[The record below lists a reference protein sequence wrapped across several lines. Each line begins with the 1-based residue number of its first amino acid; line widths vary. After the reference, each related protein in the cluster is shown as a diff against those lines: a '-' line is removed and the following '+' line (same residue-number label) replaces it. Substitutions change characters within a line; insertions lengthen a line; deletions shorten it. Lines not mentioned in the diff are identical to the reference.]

1 MAELWEGAKALIRQG
16 LDLKSQ
22 DDAPRL
28 QAQLL
33 RGLAAFDTASHAAG
47 CSSAMI
53 EDARY
58 ALCAWLDERIFRDS
72 PLSIAWLEW
81 SLVMREFQDAAA
93 GSGFFERL
101 ERLRRNPLQKP
112 VLEVYLDCLLLGF
125 QGRFS
130 LEDPAALACLI
141 DEISSDAAKPPG
153 FQARE
158 RATGERLPAPRLN
171 LPKRLAIVAPALAIF
186 LYFVLAFL
194 AQHFH

>member
-1 MAELWEGAKALIRQG
+1 MAELWEEAKMLIRQG

-22 DDAPRL
+22 EDAARL

-33 RGLAAFDTASHAAG
+33 RGLAAFATASRAAG
-47 CSSAMI
+47 HSGAMI

-81 SLVMREFQDAAA
+81 SLAMREFKDAAA

-101 ERLRRNPLQKP
+101 ERLRRDPLQQP
-112 VLEVYLDCLLLGF
+112 VIDVYLGCLCLGF

-130 LEDPAALACLI
+130 LEDPAALASLM
-141 DEISSDAAKPPG
+141 DEISPDAAKAPG
-153 FQARE
+153 FQART
-158 RATGERLPAPRLN
+158 RATGERLRARRSS
-171 LPKRLAIVAPALAIF
+171 LPKRVAIAAPLLALF
-186 LYFVLAFL
+186 LYLVLAFL
-194 AQHFH
+194 AQHSI